1 MGVEVAKRCFELMDS
16 ADAGTDD
23 VLELYG
29 DNPVVHSSRAGVVS
43 GLEEILQFHN
53 DNAEFFTGGKH
64 YTTQFHKAGNTV
76 VCEGY
81 PDGETA
87 VGRDRRCTLCD
98 VIEFDNNDQIV
109 AFRAYLD
116 YRGYINEVPEELS
129 DIRAEA
135 E

>member
-1 MGVEVAKRCFELMDS
+1 
-16 ADAGTDD
+16 
-23 VLELYG
+23 
-29 DNPVVHSSRAGVVS
+29 
-43 GLEEILQFHN
+43 
-53 DNAEFFTGGKH
+53 
-64 YTTQFHKAGNTV
+64 
-76 VCEGY
+76 
-81 PDGETA
+81 
-87 VGRDRRCTLCD
+87 